1 MNQDQKKEKSAKEA
15 YKLIEPSI
23 RRDSVIGIG
32 TGSTTNYFIEEL
44 NQARLDI
51 KGVVCSSEA
60 SAELIDNVYQ
70 VLSLNEVHSI
80 DFYVDG
86 ADEFNDRKELIK
98 GGGGALTREKILA
111 SCSETFICIVDE
123 SKFTNLLGSFPLPI
137 EVLEIARSAIS
148 RELMKMGGKPIFRNG
163 FTTDNGHQIIDIHNL
178 PMEVPYELEEKINNL
193 PGVVENGIFSKRKA
207 DVILSATDYEIK
219 EIRSE
224 LKDKAEDYRKK
235 FVELAVE
242 LDDEVMEQY
251 LEGNEPDV
259 NSLKACIRKGT
270 LKGNLFYERSESS
283 KNYYTNY
290 ANTKKRVNNKY
301 FNFCDI

>member
-44 NQARLDI
+44 NQAKLDI

-70 VLSLNEVHSI
+70 VLSLNELHSI

-111 SCSETFICIVDE
+111 SCSETFLCIVDE
-123 SKFTNLLGSFPLPI
+123 SKFTNLLGSYPLPI

-193 PGVVENGIFSKRKA
+193 PGVVENGIF
-207 DVILSATDYEIK
+207 
-219 EIRSE
+219 
-224 LKDKAEDYRKK
+224 
-235 FVELAVE
+235 
-242 LDDEVMEQY
+242 
-251 LEGNEPDV
+251 
-259 NSLKACIRKGT
+259 
-270 LKGNLFYERSESS
+270 
-283 KNYYTNY
+283 
-290 ANTKKRVNNKY
+290 
-301 FNFCDI
+301 

>member
-207 DVILSATDYEIK
+207 DIILSATDTEIK
-219 EIRSE
+219 EI
-224 LKDKAEDYRKK
+224 
-235 FVELAVE
+235 V
-242 LDDEVMEQY
+242 
-251 LEGNEPDV
+251 
-259 NSLKACIRKGT
+259 
-270 LKGNLFYERSESS
+270 
-283 KNYYTNY
+283 
-290 ANTKKRVNNKY
+290 
-301 FNFCDI
+301 

>member
-44 NQARLDI
+44 NQAKLDI

-60 SAELIDNVYQ
+60 SAELIGNVYQ

-207 DVILSATDYEIK
+207 DIILSATDSEIK
-219 EIRSE
+219 EI
-224 LKDKAEDYRKK
+224 
-235 FVELAVE
+235 
-242 LDDEVMEQY
+242 
-251 LEGNEPDV
+251 
-259 NSLKACIRKGT
+259 I
-270 LKGNLFYERSESS
+270 
-283 KNYYTNY
+283 
-290 ANTKKRVNNKY
+290 
-301 FNFCDI
+301 

>member
-15 YKLIEPSI
+15 FKLIEPSI

-32 TGSTTNYFIEEL
+32 TGSTTNYFIDEL
-44 NQARLDI
+44 NQAKLDI

-207 DVILSATDYEIK
+207 DIILSATDSEIK
-219 EIRSE
+219 EIR
-224 LKDKAEDYRKK
+224 
-235 FVELAVE
+235 
-242 LDDEVMEQY
+242 
-251 LEGNEPDV
+251 
-259 NSLKACIRKGT
+259 
-270 LKGNLFYERSESS
+270 
-283 KNYYTNY
+283 
-290 ANTKKRVNNKY
+290 
-301 FNFCDI
+301 

>member
-15 YKLIEPSI
+15 FKLIEPSI

-44 NQARLDI
+44 NQAKLDI

-60 SAELIDNVYQ
+60 SAGLIDNVYQ

-207 DVILSATDYEIK
+207 DIILSATDSEIK
-219 EIRSE
+219 EIR
-224 LKDKAEDYRKK
+224 
-235 FVELAVE
+235 
-242 LDDEVMEQY
+242 
-251 LEGNEPDV
+251 
-259 NSLKACIRKGT
+259 
-270 LKGNLFYERSESS
+270 
-283 KNYYTNY
+283 
-290 ANTKKRVNNKY
+290 
-301 FNFCDI
+301 